1 MEFKYGTKQ
10 GLIEDLDIGLNTW
23 LSKGFYGPRYGFKH
37 GSNRFNQDY
46 REAYI
51 KGINFKYK
59 ILTIDVNIKITYG
72 IDSNK

>member
-1 MEFKYGTKQ
+1 MEFKCGIKQ
-10 GLIEDLDIGLNTW
+10 GLIEDLNIGLNIW
-23 LSKGFYGPRYGFKH
+23 LSKGFYGPRYGFKYDL
-37 GSNRFNQDY
+37 NRFNQDY

-51 KGINFKYK
+51 RGINFKYK